1 MFIFQDNNFFLTQIN
16 RYAIACLNLP
26 LNRWVGEPKPTTVL
40 HKCLTRK
47 GQMLASAGTH
57 PFNHEEPRSPKEP
70 SSPMSVLSRQRRSRK
85 TNALVQGH
93 TAKYQQPLT
102 SPLSSVLALPLSSN
116 FRFWISHLLALDL
129 FPACKWRQL
138 DQTSAG
144 RHRGLRAATL
154 ESDRAFTS
162 WLCSPGDPE
171 RFIYTHYA

>member
-116 FRFWISHLLALDL
+116 FRFWISHLLSLDL

-144 RHRGLRAATL
+144 RHCGLRAATL